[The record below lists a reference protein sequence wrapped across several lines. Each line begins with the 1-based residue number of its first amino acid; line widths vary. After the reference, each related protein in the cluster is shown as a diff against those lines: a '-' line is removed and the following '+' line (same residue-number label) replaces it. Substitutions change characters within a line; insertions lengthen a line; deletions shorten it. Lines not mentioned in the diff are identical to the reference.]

1 MPGARRMQTET
12 KKNKKRTDM
21 KKQNLANILT
31 LTLAAGAAW
40 LLTGCGSTS
49 GYKQADKTGAGI
61 AEFRAEIIN
70 GQKAIDAT
78 MKSLGAV
85 AATANTNPRKAFEQ
99 FSKDVAN
106 LEATANKV
114 KKRSQD
120 MREQGAA
127 YFARWQQQ
135 LAEVKNPEIQKLAME
150 RKAKLSEAF
159 DSIKKVAEPLKLQ
172 FDPWMSDLKDLQK
185 YLSND
190 LTIAGVDAAKS
201 LFTKATNNGLEVQKS
216 MDALVVELN
225 TVAAAI
231 TPANVPESSAK

>member
-1 MPGARRMQTET
+1 
-12 KKNKKRTDM
+12 M
-21 KKQNLANILT
+21 KKPNLTHILT
-31 LTLAAGAAW
+31 LTLATGAVCFLA
-40 LLTGCGSTS
+40 GCGTTS

-61 AEFRAEIIN
+61 AEFRAEVLN

-78 MKSLGAV
+78 MKSLTAV
-85 AATANTNPRKAFEQ
+85 AASANTNPRQAFEQ

-106 LEATANKV
+106 LDATAGKV
-114 KKRSQD
+114 RKRAQD

-127 YFARWQQQ
+127 YFAQWQKQ

-150 RKAKLSEAF
+150 RKAKLSDSF
-159 DSIKKVAEPLKLQ
+159 DSIKKVAEPLKAQ
-172 FDPWMSDLKDLQK
+172 FDPWLSDLKDLQK

-201 LFTKATNNGLEVQKS
+201 LFTKSINSGLEVQKS
-216 MDALVVELN
+216 VDALVVELN

-231 TPANVPESSAK
+231 TPAKVPEPAK